1 MTASW
6 RGCGPRRETRKRPT
20 RLKTKKPRRCRHL
33 RGFCMFGAVSG
44 RAGFGF
50 ATASGATPRLIIAR
64 RAVILTIGTATHGIQ
79 KKSPEGPLETLT
91 PSPRTISV
99 VGEAKDGI

>member
-1 MTASW
+1 LAPFP
-6 RGCGPRRETRKRPT
+6 GP
-20 RLKTKKPRRCRHL
+20 
-33 RGFCMFGAVSG
+33 S
-44 RAGFGF
+44 GFGF

-99 VGEAKDGI
+99 VGEAKDGMKIVPLVERIGTTEG